1 MKLATLRTGT
11 TTTAVMVNDDGT
23 VSPLV
28 GFADVGAYLAAD
40 DAARAA
46 AVEAAT
52 AESSLEAPGRGEL
65 AQPVLNPAKVFCI
78 GLNYREHIAETG
90 NEVPKYPTVFTKF
103 AATLTGPEDAV
114 EVPAEDHRL
123 DWEGELCV
131 VIGSGGRRLSE
142 EQATDAIAGYAIAND
157 ISMRGW
163 QGRTAEWTQGKIWEA
178 STPVGPWVVTPDE
191 FDASARLET
200 RVNDEVV
207 QADSVGN
214 TVFTPAALVAYL
226 STMVTLSPGDL
237 VLTGTPAGV
246 ALGRRNAAG
255 RHPWMGTGDVI
266 EVTIEGLGAQRTEL
280 V

>member
-1 MKLATLRTGT
+1 MKVVVLVKHVPDVQSDRAIADGRIVRG
-11 TTTAVMVNDDGT
+11 DD
-23 VSPLV
+23 
-28 GFADVGAYLAAD
+28 DVLNELD
-40 DAARAA
+40 EN
-46 AVEAAT
+46 AVEAAVSIV
-52 AESSLEAPGRGEL
+52 EEHGGET
-65 AQPVLNPAKVFCI
+65 
-78 GLNYREHIAETG
+78 IAVTM
-90 NEVPKYPTVFTKF
+90 
-103 AATLTGPEDAV
+103 GPEDAV

-246 ALGRRNAAG
+246 ALGRRNAEG
-255 RHPWMGTGDVI
+255 RHPWMGKGDVI